1 MPALRV
7 EGGRDPGGVR
17 DMQPRDD
24 RRARA
29 RAAKP
34 EAATGTKP
42 ARGLDDDHGTD
53 PRRPERAR
61 REVRTM
67 IVRVWTRILTYQ
79 GDPCSLGRPED
90 VDLPSAPHVGDS
102 MPERAGCFKGI
113 VRHREWTRPAGPDE
127 PWMLEI
133 FVEARLRPDPEV
145 AP

>member
-1 MPALRV
+1 MPALWV

-17 DMQPRDD
+17 DLQPRDD
-24 RRARA
+24 RRACA

-42 ARGLDDDHGTD
+42 ARGPNDHGTD

-67 IVRVWTRILTYQ
+67 MIQVRIQKLTAA
-79 GDPCSLGRPED
+79 GDKDGD
-90 VDLPSAPHVGDS
+90 VESAWAEVHSAPNVGDRWPS
-102 MPERAGCFKGI
+102 PPGYLPGI
-113 VRHREWTRPAGPDE
+113 VRERQWALSIAGWHE
-127 PWMLEI
+127 LAI
-133 FVEARLRPDPEV
+133 TVEARRKPEV

>member
-1 MPALRV
+1 MPALWV
-7 EGGRDPGGVR
+7 EGGRNPSGVR
-17 DMQPRDD
+17 DLQPRDD

-42 ARGLDDDHGTD
+42 TRSQDDHGTD

-67 IVRVWTRILTYQ
+67 MVQVRIQKLTAA
-79 GDPCSLGRPED
+79 GDKDGD
-90 VDLPSAPHVGDS
+90 VESAWAEVHSAPNVGDRWPS
-102 MPERAGCFKGI
+102 PPGYLPGI
-113 VRHREWTRPAGPDE
+113 VRERQWALSIAGWHE
-127 PWMLEI
+127 LAI
-133 FVEARLRPDPEV
+133 TVEARRKPEV

>member
-7 EGGRDPGGVR
+7 AGGRDPGGVR
-17 DMQPRDD
+17 DLQPRDD

-34 EAATGTKP
+34 EAATGAKP
-42 ARGLDDDHGTD
+42 ARGQDDHGTD

-67 IVRVWTRILTYQ
+67 MVQVRVQKLAPD
-79 GDPCSLGRPED
+79 GDKDG
-90 VDLPSAPHVGDS
+90 DLELIGWIEVNSAPNVGDRWPS
-102 MPERAGCFKGI
+102 PPGYLPGI
-113 VRHREWTRPAGPDE
+113 VRERRWALPIAGSYE
-127 PWMLEI
+127 LAI
-133 FVEARLRPDPEV
+133 TVEARRKPEV